1 MTVTTLDPKTAL
13 IVIDLQK
20 GIVTFPC
27 AHPVQDVVAKA
38 ATLLEAFRQRD
49 LPVVLVNVAGLA
61 PGRAEHSMSGFVF
74 PPDFADL
81 VPELDRQKQDIL
93 ITKRSWGAFTNT
105 PLEAELRA
113 RGVTQVVL
121 CGVATTAG
129 VESTARFAHEL
140 GFNVTFAIDAMTD
153 MSLEAHENSLARIF
167 PRLGERG
174 TVDEIIA
181 LLEAPVETGA

>member
-20 GIVTFPC
+20 GIVTLPC
-27 AHPVQDVVAKA
+27 AHPMADVVAQS
-38 ATLLEAFRQRD
+38 ATLLAAFRQRD
-49 LPVVLVNVAGLA
+49 LPVVLVNVTGLA
-61 PGRAEHSMSGFVF
+61 PGRAEHSMGAFAF

-81 VPELDRQKQDIL
+81 VPELDRQPQDIL
-93 ITKRSWGAFTNT
+93 ITKRTWGAFTNT
-105 PLEAELRA
+105 ALEAELRA
-113 RGVTQVVL
+113 RGVTQLVL

-140 GFNVTFAIDAMTD
+140 GFNVTLATDAMTD

-167 PRLGERG
+167 PRLGESG
-174 TVDEIIA
+174 TVAQIIA
-181 LLEAPVETGA
+181 LLEARG